1 MDRLT
6 QVALNS
12 MRLMNENQKI
22 TTSNLANSSSIGF
35 QRDLSDNL
43 GSVYLHSQDGVDD
56 RVFGTRGENG
66 IDTSRGQMIPTDNT
80 LDVAVEG
87 QGYLV
92 AQTPKGEST
101 LTRRGD
107 LKIGLDGF
115 LRNGDGNLIIG
126 DGGPINVPPHKK
138 IEVGADGTISILPL
152 GDEGTI
158 LTPVGRIQLV
168 STPPKNLTRGLD
180 SFLRT
185 KDGQTPA
192 PDPNIKLN
200 SKVLESS
207 NVNTVDTLVSLVEH
221 SRSYDIKVKL
231 ISTAKEIDTETSK
244 LMRNDR

>member
-22 TTSNLANSSSIGF
+22 TTQNLANSSSIGF

-43 GSVYLHSQDGVDD
+43 GSVYLQTPNSFED

-87 QGYLV
+87 QGYIV
-92 AQTPKGEST
+92 AQTPKGDQT

-107 LKIGLDGF
+107 LKVGLDGF

-126 DGGPINVPPHKK
+126 DGGPINVPPYKK
-138 IEVGADGTISILPL
+138 VEIGSDGTISILPL

-168 STPPKNLTRGLD
+168 STPGKNLTRGLD
-180 SFLRT
+180 SFIRP
-185 KDGQTPA
+185 KDGQIPQ